1 MSKVLTRPEE
11 GAATPNRFAEL
22 AVRSAVDRFNAGPK
36 SVYADAVT
44 LPPGVKSVAQ
54 RRVVNG
60 KDVVIVLLSDELAYG
75 LAEHGDAGQIG
86 DLLEQALVRLERE
99 A

>member
-1 MSKVLTRPEE
+1 MLKVLTRLDE
-11 GAATPNRFAEL
+11 GAATPDRFAEV
-22 AVRSAVDRFNAGPK
+22 AVRSAVDRFNASHK
-36 SVYADAVT
+36 AVYAKSVT
-44 LPPGVKSVAQ
+44 LPPGIKSVAQ
-54 RRVVNG
+54 RRVLNG
-60 KDVVIVLLSDELAYG
+60 ADVVIVLLSDELAYG